1 MFLRAARSM
10 TAFAAMCDGGSPED
24 GFTAASRDGITAN
37 ALQVLHDSQ
46 YNTGK
51 ALQSLL
57 KCPYPANA
65 DVMKILWPE
74 EDVKDFIKGLR
85 AYGKNFFKIRTEF
98 LPDRETSE
106 LVEFY
111 YFWKKTPGAANN
123 RPRGRRHR
131 PNVLR
136 RIKPGKNGSEK
147 EFKPKRDADDPSSTS
162 EAEESD
168 VNGDDPEHN
177 PYYCRHC
184 FTTDSKDWHHAG
196 NFEFLSSKLD
206 FQLKLTQLGGH

>member
-1 MFLRAARSM
+1 M

-37 ALQVLHDSQ
+37 AIHVLHDCQ

-51 ALQSLL
+51 ALHSLL
-57 KCPYPANA
+57 KCPYPASA

-98 LPDRETSE
+98 LPDRDTSE

-111 YFWKKTPGAANN
+111 YFWCQRYNTFFFAQ
-123 RPRGRRHR
+123 
-131 PNVLR
+131 
-136 RIKPGKNGSEK
+136 
-147 EFKPKRDADDPSSTS
+147 DQ
-162 EAEESD
+162 
-168 VNGDDPEHN
+168 
-177 PYYCRHC
+177 
-184 FTTDSKDWHHAG
+184 W
-196 NFEFLSSKLD
+196 
-206 FQLKLTQLGGH
+206 QLE